1 MDDRALLLFRLHQKT
16 LPQGARGFQTA
27 TNKRRL
33 AARAPLLLE
42 NTRNLWLIYRAMKFT
57 YYGHACFSVEAGG
70 KTLLFDPFITP
81 NPLAK
86 KIDVNK
92 IAADFIL
99 VSHGHGDHVA
109 DVIDIAKRTGATVIA
124 SYEVGTWFEGKGVK
138 NVQAMNHGGAA
149 KMDFGRVKLTSAIH
163 SSSMP
168 DGSYGGNPC
177 GFVIESSDGNFYY
190 SGDTALTYDMKLIG
204 EGTKLDFAI
213 FPIGDFFTMGI
224 EDALRAAEFVGVSK
238 FVGVHYDTFPPIK
251 LDRDA
256 ALAAARAA
264 GKELLLPAIGETIT
278 SDLSPFRLR
287 GEQDDP

>member
-1 MDDRALLLFRLHQKT
+1 MSRWMMARVLVADCTMKCKSKERRFPNRRPKKT
-16 LPQGARGFQTA
+16 AIC
-27 TNKRRL
+27 KS
-33 AARAPLLLE
+33 PLLE
-42 NTRNLWLIYRAMKFT
+42 KGVRRRDFIPMKFT
-57 YYGHACFSVEAGG
+57 YYGHACFSVEAGD

-81 NPLAK
+81 NPLAS
-86 KIDVNK
+86 KIDADK

-109 DVIDIAKRTGATVIA
+109 DVIAIAKRTSATVIT
-124 SYEVGTWFEGKGVK
+124 SYEVGTWFEEKGVK

-149 KMDFGRVKLTSAIH
+149 TTGFGWVKLTSAIH

-177 GFVIESSDGNFYY
+177 GFVVESSDGNFYY

-204 EGTKLDFAI
+204 EGIKLSFAV

-224 EDALRAAEFVGVSK
+224 ENALRAAEFVGVSK

-251 LDRDA
+251 LDRA
-256 ALAAARAA
+256 AAFAAARTA
-264 GKELLLPAIGETIT
+264 GKELLLPAIGETIVI
-278 SDLSPFRLR
+278 
-287 GEQDDP
+287 